1 MMGSGASGA
10 PVAANSTATG
20 GIRLELAERR
30 RISVARFGRWIA
42 ARSEEVRRLV
52 IQPERLHR
60 RNHRAATTTRD
71 QQRLFSH
78 LPR

>member
-1 MMGSGASGA
+1 LLPTIPLADVNPSSGGEH
-10 PVAANSTATG
+10 
-20 GIRLELAERR
+20 LELAERR